1 MFLLL
6 HQLHH
11 ILPITGATSAAAAV
25 RCLVEYRRR
34 IPIGEMMDMVNRS
47 DQSGSNCSSNSV
59 KMEHG
64 GRVWRF
70 LGGGGGGGGGGCL
83 GGGVGAADDVI
94 GGDLTVSRGFCSSA
108 DRAQNGFKMT
118 MEGSSSSSCPDEI
131 TMAVP
136 IGAARAA
143 LSSSSSSARNCSVV
157 RSSSGRLAAAL
168 LRRRVAPGVPLLLVL
183 LSILSRRWM

>member
-70 LGGGGGGGGGGCL
+70 LAGGCL
-83 GGGVGAADDVI
+83 GGGIATATDGLLLFFQNSLLWSSDKTGLI
-94 GGDLTVSRGFCSSA
+94 QSR
-108 DRAQNGFKMT
+108 M
-118 MEGSSSSSCPDEI
+118 
-131 TMAVP
+131 
-136 IGAARAA
+136 ARA
-143 LSSSSSSARNCSVV
+143 
-157 RSSSGRLAAAL
+157 
-168 LRRRVAPGVPLLLVL
+168 
-183 LSILSRRWM
+183 